1 LGPRYLRGRGAYKD
15 RISNNSFQ
23 GLGIEGRKFLKNTR
37 ERATLFYVSEI
48 MSDRHLEV
56 SYEFID
62 SIQIGSKSM

>member
-1 LGPRYLRGRGAYKD
+1 MLNLGPRYLRGRGAYKD

-23 GLGIEGRKFLKNTR
+23 GLGIEFLKNTR

-48 MSDRHLEV
+48 MSDRPLED

-62 SIQIGSKSM
+62 SIQIGSNSM